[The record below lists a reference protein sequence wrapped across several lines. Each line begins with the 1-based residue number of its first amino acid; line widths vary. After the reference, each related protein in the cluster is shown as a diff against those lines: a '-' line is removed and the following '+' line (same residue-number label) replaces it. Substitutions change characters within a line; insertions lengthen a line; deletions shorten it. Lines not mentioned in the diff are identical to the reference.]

1 MLRAFKEEEV
11 KLAVADRNQA
21 GLMERA
27 IHKMKARETF
37 AANQELVE
45 RGSLL
50 TASGDPILSNANVGA
65 QVIDP
70 RTPQGFGNPMFR

>member
-11 KLAVADRNQA
+11 KLAVADREQA

-27 IHKMKARETF
+27 IHQMKSREMF
-37 AANQELVE
+37 EENQDLVE
-45 RGSLL
+45 RGSLV

>member
-37 AANQELVE
+37 TENQELVE
-45 RGSLL
+45 
-50 TASGDPILSNANVGA
+50 
-65 QVIDP
+65 
-70 RTPQGFGNPMFR
+70 